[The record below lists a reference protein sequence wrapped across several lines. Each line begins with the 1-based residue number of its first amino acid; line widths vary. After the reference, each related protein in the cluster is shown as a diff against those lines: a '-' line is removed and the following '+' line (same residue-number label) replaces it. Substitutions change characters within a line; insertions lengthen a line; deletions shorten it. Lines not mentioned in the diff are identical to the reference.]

1 MAPSRYV
8 AARVVHYDL
17 PMQVKD
23 DISMIAAMFD
33 DDIRFGEA
41 RTVFE

>member
-1 MAPSRYV
+1 MAPPRYV
-8 AARVVHYDL
+8 AARMVHYDL
-17 PMQVKD
+17 TLLVED